1 MSRSDWITS
10 VADYCSLKCGRW
22 WNVGIV
28 VLSAYMC
35 RLLFGSALLCAL
47 SASTFFVNCNESRVV
62 NGFDLNDYHSFN
74 EIVRYVNSVQND
86 RLSVEILGFSS
97 EQLPIPIV
105 KVTFCWRLFA
115 LIFLDQQKRK
125 QVDFN
130 WWLVFLQRTRGHF
143 NSLAGTHA
151 REWISIAG
159 AIQLLTNVM
168 WLCIYWYNRILVV
181 EE

>member
-1 MSRSDWITS
+1 MNINFFVVFWQKIGEQPPKKCWSQFDSKHSTTMSRSDWITS

-130 WWLVFLQRTRGHF
+130 WWLVFFAAYKRTF
-143 NSLAGTHA
+143 
-151 REWISIAG
+151 
-159 AIQLLTNVM
+159 Q
-168 WLCIYWYNRILVV
+168 
-181 EE
+181 